1 MEITGF
7 DEQIGVIKKIA
18 KAGTKINK
26 FVNKKTA
33 FIPQPK
39 VAIKR
44 VTPTKSVVVKKATPT
59 KSVAPQKS
67 VVVKKSTLA
76 KAMQA
81 KRVSPMQKVVPSKT
95 VAIRKSNLV
104 KMIQAKKANTMVK
117 PTQPSPIVTAKSF
130 KSFTSTSP
138 SKASTMQRP
147 SAPVKVFSTD
157 GKLTNVS
164 PASFKK
170 MDDVARS
177 FARVDLP
184 YQAVT
189 PKTKVMRVK
198 NSPINLPININ
209 MIEPAVDA
217 GVSDYYGK

>member
-18 KAGTKINK
+18 KARTKINK

-39 VAIKR
+39 VAVKR
-44 VTPTKSVVVKKATPT
+44 VIPK
-59 KSVAPQKS
+59 KS

-76 KAMQA
+76 KAIQA

-147 SAPVKVFSTD
+147 SAPIKVFSTD
-157 GKLTNVS
+157 GNMRNVT
-164 PASFKK
+164 PATFKK
-170 MDDVARS
+170 MSDVQKS

-189 PKTKVMRVK
+189 PPTRVMRIK
-198 NSPINLPININ
+198 NSPVNLPININ

-217 GVSDYYGK
+217 GVSNYYGK